1 MGGVTLRTGV
11 TLGSLALLAVV
22 PPLTGI
28 MDAPFVLDIVMRM
41 LCLAMAAISLNLI
54 LGYGG
59 MISFGH
65 AAYIG
70 IGAYAVGI
78 PAYYEIYSGFV
89 QIPLAVGT
97 AALFALITGFICLRT
112 RGVHFIMIT
121 LAFAQ
126 MVFFTFVSI
135 EEYGGDDG
143 LVIDFKS
150 EFFGWLDLEDPVTL
164 YYVIFVCLVGTIYL
178 VKRIV
183 ASRFGMVI
191 QGGMGNEARMH
202 ALGYNVFLY
211 RLICYVISGA
221 ICGLAGALLGNFT
234 GFISP
239 EMMDWT
245 RSGELIFMVVLGGTG
260 SLFGPVLGTA
270 MFVVAEEYLS
280 PLMNLFMPGSGV
292 YWHILFG
299 PFLILVVLFGRRG
312 IDGLLD
318 GRGRRDG

>member
-1 MGGVTLRTGV
+1 MSGLTLRSGVTF
-11 TLGSLALLAVV
+11 GSFAFLAIV
-22 PPLTGI
+22 PPLTGA

-41 LCLAMAAISLNLI
+41 LCLAIAAISLNLI

-78 PAYYEIYSGFV
+78 PAYYEVYSGFL
-89 QIPLAVGT
+89 QIPLAVGM
-97 AALFALITGFICLRT
+97 AALFALVTGFICLRT

-126 MVFFTFVSI
+126 MAFFTFVSI

-150 EFFGWLDLEDPVTL
+150 EFTGWLDLEEPVTL
-164 YYVIFVCLVGTIYL
+164 YYVIFVCLLGTIYL
-178 VKRIV
+178 VKRVV

-191 QGGMGNEARMH
+191 QGTMGNEARMR

-245 RSGELIFMVVLGGTG
+245 RSGELIFMVVLGGSG

-270 MFVVAEEYLS
+270 VFVIAEEYLT
-280 PLMNLFMPGSGV
+280 PMMNLFAAGSGV
-292 YWHILFG
+292 YWHIVFG
-299 PFLILVVLFGRRG
+299 PFLVLVVLFGRRG

-318 GRGRRDG
+318 GRGHRDD

>member
-22 PPLTGI
+22 PLLTGI

-143 LVIDFKS
+143 LVIDF
-150 EFFGWLDLEDPVTL
+150 
-164 YYVIFVCLVGTIYL
+164 
-178 VKRIV
+178 
-183 ASRFGMVI
+183 
-191 QGGMGNEARMH
+191 
-202 ALGYNVFLY
+202 
-211 RLICYVISGA
+211 
-221 ICGLAGALLGNFT
+221 
-234 GFISP
+234 
-239 EMMDWT
+239 
-245 RSGELIFMVVLGGTG
+245 
-260 SLFGPVLGTA
+260 
-270 MFVVAEEYLS
+270 
-280 PLMNLFMPGSGV
+280 
-292 YWHILFG
+292 
-299 PFLILVVLFGRRG
+299 
-312 IDGLLD
+312 
-318 GRGRRDG
+318 